1 MPRPNC
7 KLVSRRSY
15 DPSKHIHHVSSYSES
30 VPDQNYSIRDL
41 LTRFRRDNLPA
52 SIVRDVSFEE
62 EVDENIIR
70 TNGENFESENFEAR
84 DLTDIDSARAEIEA
98 IKETENALRMARAR
112 RRERKGSE
120 TSSESGGNSEK
131 SSASGDDGKSS
142 KE

>member
-52 SIVRDVSFEE
+52 SIIREASFEE
-62 EVDENIIR
+62 EFDEHIKP
-70 TNGENFESENFEAR
+70 TNEQFESENFEAR

-120 TSSESGGNSEK
+120 TSSESRGNSEK
-131 SSASGDDGKSS
+131 SSASGDDGKQS